1 MQKESR
7 VYKSLLNAKV
17 NLLFYFISI
26 AISFFS
32 RKIFLDNLGA
42 EFMGLGGT
50 IAEILGFLSLA
61 ELGVATATSYN
72 LYKPLQQGD
81 KKRIEELVSVIGYLY
96 RKIGCFVIIAGIII
110 SLFIPLIF
118 GKTPFKLGL
127 LYFGFYCVLFS
138 SACTYLINYRQ
149 IILSA
154 DQKNYIVTG
163 YLQTA
168 GIIRVFLQMGIA
180 YYLHNYYLW
189 FSLDLLFAIIG
200 CIILNKRIDKSYPW
214 LKASVKKGK
223 VAFPN
228 NKELLNSTRQ
238 VFVHK
243 IKDFLL
249 NRTDQIMIFAFVS
262 LKMVA
267 FYGNYT
273 IVVSRISTLFS
284 SVLDSFTAGVG
295 NLVAEGDK
303 RNQLKVFWEIS
314 SIRYFIGG
322 TLVFSV
328 YCFIEPFISL
338 WLGTEY
344 ILNRWILVLLMTNT
358 FIMQTRGAVDM
369 FNHAFGHYGDIWAA
383 WVEGAINISIAL
395 ICAPFIG
402 ICGILLGKFISMF
415 FIIVLWKPIYL
426 FRDGFKMSILT
437 YWKKI
442 IRYYLAFVISMA
454 IGLWIKNTLPIQEES
469 SFVNLISKSIL
480 CITTFSLVYTFTLYA
495 IAPGCKDLAK
505 RIRISVFKKS
515 L

>member
-118 GKTPFKLGL
+118 GKTPFNLGL

-168 GIIRVFLQMGIA
+168 GIIKVFLQMGAA
-180 YYLHNYYLW
+180 YYWHNYYIW
-189 FSLDLLFAIIG
+189 FALDLTFAIIG

-214 LKASVKKGK
+214 LKASVKNGK
-223 VAFPN
+223 IAFPK
-228 NKELLNSTRQ
+228 NKELISFTKQ

-243 IKDFLL
+243 LKDFLL
-249 NRTDQIMIFAFVS
+249 NKTDQIMVFAFVS

-267 FYGNYT
+267 FYGNYVL
-273 IVVSRISTLFS
+273 VVNRLSSLFS

-295 NLVAEGDK
+295 NLVAEGDVK
-303 RNQLKVFWEIS
+303 KQLSVFWEIS

-322 TLVFSV
+322 TLVFGI

-338 WLGTEY
+338 WLGKEY
-344 ILNRWILVLLMTNT
+344 ILNRWILVLLMVNT
-358 FIMQTRGAVDM
+358 FIIQTRGAVDM
-369 FNHAFGHYGDIWAA
+369 FNNAYGHYADIWAA
-383 WVEGAINISIAL
+383 WTEGAINLAVTL
-395 ICAPFIG
+395 ITAPFIG

-426 FRDGFKMSILT
+426 FKDGFKISILT
-437 YWKKI
+437 YWGKTALYYIALFLSI
-442 IRYYLAFVISMA
+442 IFCL
-454 IGLWIKNTLPIQEES
+454 LLKNMIQINEYS
-469 SFVNLISKSIL
+469 SFFNLISKCCLCTISFIL
-480 CITTFSLVYTFTLYA
+480 IYCALLYIIT
-495 IAPGCKDLAK
+495 PGFKDFCN
-505 RIRISVFKKS
+505 RFIKK
-515 L
+515 